1 MTCRV
6 LNISRSGYKDW
17 AGRPQSPRD
26 QRNTEL
32 LKLIRDIHETS
43 RYSYGSPRVHAELTL
58 GLDLEIN
65 RKRVERLMRE
75 VGIQGIYRRKGRR
88 NLVNAATEEDLV
100 RRAFTVDAPDRLWVS
115 DITEHPTD
123 EGKLYCAAV
132 MDAYSRRII
141 GHSID
146 IRQTS
151 VLVVDA
157 MVMAVTRR
165 NPPSKKTILHS
176 DQGVATTG

>member
-1 MTCRV
+1 VACRV

-75 VGIQGIYRRKGRR
+75 AGIQGTRPAAGSP
-88 NLVNAATEEDLV
+88 NACGCASS
-100 RRAFTVDAPDRLWVS
+100 RLLGAWS
-115 DITEHPTD
+115 KAEAGCD
-123 EGKLYCAAV
+123 CA
-132 MDAYSRRII
+132 S
-141 GHSID
+141 
-146 IRQTS
+146 
-151 VLVVDA
+151 L
-157 MVMAVTRR
+157 
-165 NPPSKKTILHS
+165 
-176 DQGVATTG
+176 TTGHGPI